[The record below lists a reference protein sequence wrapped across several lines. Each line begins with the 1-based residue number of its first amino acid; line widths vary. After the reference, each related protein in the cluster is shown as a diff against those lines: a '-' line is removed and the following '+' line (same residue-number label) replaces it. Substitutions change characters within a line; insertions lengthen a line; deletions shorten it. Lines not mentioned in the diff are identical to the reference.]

1 MPPRFGLEVR
11 KGKKMKENK
20 QTPKEAEQAGS
31 FRHWEYV
38 YHAGQWIPVEKK
50 QAEVTLL
57 GARA

>member
-1 MPPRFGLEVR
+1 
-11 KGKKMKENK
+11 MKENK